1 MSHDDVMPEDGEAPA
16 AATPDLE
23 TTLETRTPEEWAE
36 ALAKA
41 ELKAQE
47 NWDKVLRTQAD
58 LDNIKRRSEKDLQNA
73 HKFGI
78 EKFARELLPVADSL
92 ELGLSVETAGSP
104 EVQKLR
110 EGMELTLKQ
119 LLSSLEKFNVVP
131 VDPEGEK
138 FNPEWH
144 QAMAMQPTDEAEPN
158 TVLKVYQKGYLLSD
172 RLLRPAMVVVAQDIG
187 SSGAS

>member
-36 ALAKA
+36 ALTKA
-41 ELKAQE
+41 EQKAQE

-58 LDNIKRRSEKDLQNA
+58 LENIKRRSEKDLQNA

-104 EVQKLR
+104 EVDKLR

-119 LLSSLEKFNVVP
+119 LLSSLEKFNVVQ